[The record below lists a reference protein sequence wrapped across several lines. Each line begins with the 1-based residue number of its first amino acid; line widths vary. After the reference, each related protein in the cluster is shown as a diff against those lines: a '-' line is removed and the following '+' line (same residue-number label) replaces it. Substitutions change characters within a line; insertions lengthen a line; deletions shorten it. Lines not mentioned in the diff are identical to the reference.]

1 MSNLQAKT
9 IRVNDAYIPLIAN
22 DSRYLVLFGG
32 SGSGKS
38 VFASQKVLMRLTS
51 EHKHRFLCIR
61 KVANTLRSSV
71 YQRFYDLISD
81 WGLMP
86 EFEINKTE
94 MRFTHTPT
102 GNEIL
107 MVGLDDVERLKS
119 IEGVTGMWIEEA
131 TELTEGDFDQVDLRL
146 RGETINYKQIILSFN
161 PIDERH
167 WLKVRFF
174 DKAPDNAVA
183 LRTTFIDNYF
193 IDDEY
198 RRVLEQ
204 KASVSPN
211 LYRIYYKGEW
221 GKEDIERRYCQN
233 FKQDKHVSGNAVYNP
248 QIPIIFS
255 LDFNVEPF
263 VCLCSHIWVDT
274 KGMHF
279 HVFKE
284 LVIEKNGDVIA
295 MCDLI
300 EQTFGLK
307 VLASAWFTGDAMQRK
322 REITQQDNIDA
333 WRMIDTRF
341 RLGSRLK
348 VPTANPRVKEN
359 RHLLNCI
366 HAFHPD
372 AIVHPDCKGLIYDFQ
387 FVEATEE
394 GDIVKKDRNKLA
406 QRSDYLDAYRYLC
419 NSFLY
424 SFLERY
430 GMGKK

>member
-1 MSNLQAKT
+1 LSQQAKR
-9 IRVNDAYIPLIAN
+9 IKVNDCYIPLIPN

-38 VFASQKVLMRLTS
+38 VFASQKVLIRLTT
-51 EHKHRFLCIR
+51 ENKHRFLCIR

-94 MRFTHTPT
+94 MRFTHRPT

-146 RGETINYKQIILSFN
+146 RGETPNYKQIILSFN

-167 WLKVRFF
+167 WLKIRFF
-174 DKAPDNAVA
+174 DKALDNAYS
-183 LRTTFIDNYF
+183 LRTTFQDNYF

-233 FKQDKHVSGNAVYNP
+233 FKLDKHVSDKAVYFP
-248 QIPIIFS
+248 QVPVIFS

-263 VCLCSHIWVDT
+263 VCLCAHVWLDT
-274 KGMHF
+274 KGIHF

-307 VLASAWFTGDAMQRK
+307 VVSSALFTGDAMQRK
-322 REITQQDNIDA
+322 REITQRDNIDA

-348 VPTANPRVKEN
+348 VPRANPRVAEN
-359 RHLLNCI
+359 RHLLNAI

-372 AIVHPDCKGLIYDFQ
+372 HVVHPSCKGLIYDFQ
-387 FVEATEE
+387 FVEADES
-394 GDIVKKDRNKLA
+394 GDIIKKDRNKLA

-424 SFLERY
+424 SFLEKY
-430 GMGKK
+430 KIK